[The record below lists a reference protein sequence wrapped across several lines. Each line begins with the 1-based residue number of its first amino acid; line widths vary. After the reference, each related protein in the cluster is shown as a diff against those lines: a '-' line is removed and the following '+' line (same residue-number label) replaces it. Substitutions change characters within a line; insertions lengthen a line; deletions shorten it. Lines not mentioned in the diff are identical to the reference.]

1 MGIFDWLFG
10 KKKKD
15 TSVYQQDFDRM
26 MEDPNSHVDY
36 NDNEVNSE
44 QEDRT
49 NISSSELEETSLI
62 IIRAYGTY
70 ERETNI
76 LLKGKLSLLNDWD
89 GPVENWDNAIDYYL
103 DDECDFESLGK
114 LNKNNLVKIDGKWSF
129 KNNKGNLH
137 KIHYDFSGLKDNVP
151 EMNIYLFSV
160 SCKLNTM
167 EDEALD
173 ILYALKVFLPNEKF
187 VLYKRYGMSEDSYS
201 DYAYLSPEQ
210 PIKHTYTEIHSLPNE
225 ENFDEEAPGHHGE
238 QVEDL
243 AVVLKYTDFKKI
255 IKNHKKGMLKL
266 PDHLS

>member
-15 TSVYQQDFDRM
+15 TSVSQEDFDKI

-36 NDNEVNSE
+36 NDSQVNSE

-62 IIRAYGTY
+62 LIWCSGTIIA
-70 ERETNI
+70 
-76 LLKGKLSLLNDWD
+76 LKGKLSLLNTWD
-89 GPVENWDNAIDYYL
+89 GAIDYYL
-103 DDECDFESLGK
+103 SDECAFEALGK

-137 KIHYDFSGLKDNVP
+137 KIHYDFSGLKDDVP
-151 EMNIYLFSV
+151 EINIFFFAISSQLDA
-160 SCKLNTM
+160 M
-167 EDEALD
+167 QDEALD

-187 VLYKRYGMSEDSYS
+187 VVYKRYGTAEDSYL
-201 DYAYLSPEQ
+201 DVAYLSPEQ
-210 PIKHTYTEIHSLPNE
+210 PIEHTYTEIQSLPNE
-225 ENFDEEAPGHHGE
+225 ENFDEEAPGHRGW